1 MAPRRFRLLSVL
13 VLAVG
18 VLASMLTSNAIG
30 DLIDEQDR
38 RLLDERSSEAALF
51 LEASMK
57 EIDLTMTFLARVM
70 QIAPDPQTVF
80 DLIGGGLARSGIDGG
95 GMAADQNG
103 SLMILSSI
111 DGDAGPVAPE
121 WEPLLRRAFGE
132 RDLVTGVLPTE
143 GATRVGFAYAPDD
156 EPWVIFQDIRF
167 DPSRTLEL
175 ERGDPFSGLDGAVY
189 AGAEPT
195 EANLILRTS
204 DDLAGDPAAA
214 VRQEFEVGADTWLL
228 VATAGGASADSF
240 SSGAR
245 WWVLIGGCLLALLTA
260 VLVDVLGRR
269 RAYAMRLVAERTAAL
284 EASLAEQARLEQ
296 GQRMAREAA
305 EAANRS
311 KSEFLS
317 RMSHELRTPLNAV
330 LGFAQLLELD
340 SLEPAQRES
349 VSHILKGGRHL
360 LDLINEVLDITR
372 IETGNFSLSP
382 EPVSASEVV
391 GDVVDLMRPLAQ
403 HHGIAMAADNAVA
416 CRSYVV
422 ADAQRLRQILLN
434 LVSNA
439 IKYNRVGGSVTI
451 ACEEVD
457 GDLRI
462 TVDDTG
468 PGIDADSLPRLFTPF
483 ERLGAEHT
491 EIEGTG
497 VGLAL
502 SRRLAEVMGG
512 TLDVESAVGRG
523 SRFWIQLPLADDP
536 IADGVE
542 LAPVTESAVV
552 DESGPG
558 RKVLYIEDNLSNVRL
573 VERVFEA
580 RGGVELMTA
589 SQGRMGVD
597 LARQHQPSLVLLDL
611 HLPDIN
617 GDEVLRQL
625 RADPA
630 TADIPVVMLSADAT
644 LGQTRRLL
652 QAGAHAYLTK
662 PLDVRALLEVL
673 DGAVGVEVAA
683 DG

>member
-1 MAPRRFRLLSVL
+1 MASRRFRLVSVL

-18 VLASMLTSNAIG
+18 VVASTLTSKAIG
-30 DLIDEQDR
+30 DVIDEQER
-38 RLLDERSSEAALF
+38 RLLEERSSEAALF
-51 LEASMK
+51 LEASMN
-57 EIDLTMTFLARVM
+57 ELDLTMTFLARVM
-70 QIAPDPQTVF
+70 QIAPEPQTVF
-80 DLIGGGLARSGIDGG
+80 EFIGGGLERSGIEGG
-95 GMAADQNG
+95 GLAEERDGA
-103 SLMILSSI
+103 LTILSDL
-111 DGDAGPVAPE
+111 DGASGPVPPE
-121 WEPLLRRAFGE
+121 WESLLRRAFVE
-132 RDLVTGVLPTE
+132 RDLVTGVLPSE

-156 EPWVIFQDIRF
+156 ESWVIFQDVEF

-175 ERGDPFSGLDGAVY
+175 ETGDPFSGLEGAVY
-189 AGAEPT
+189 AGPEAT
-195 EANLILRTS
+195 DANLVLRTS
-204 DDLAGDPAAA
+204 EDIDPGPDA
-214 VRQEFEVGADTWLL
+214 VRQEFEVGSDTWLL
-228 VATAGGASADSF
+228 VATAGGTAGDSF
-240 SSGAR
+240 AAGAR
-245 WWVLIGGCLLALLTA
+245 WWVLVGGCLLALLAA

-296 GQRMAREAA
+296 GQRTAREAA

-340 SLEPAQRES
+340 ALEPSQRES

-382 EPVSASEVV
+382 EPVHAGDVV

-403 HHGIAMAADNAVA
+403 HHGISMTADEALA
-416 CRSYVV
+416 CPSFVV

-439 IKYNRVGGSVTI
+439 VKYNRVGGSVTI
-451 ACEEVD
+451 GCEEVGD
-457 GDLRI
+457 DLRI
-462 TVDDTG
+462 TVADTG
-468 PGIDADSLPRLFTPF
+468 AGIDAESLPRLFTPF

-491 EIEGTG
+491 DIEGTG

-512 TLDVESAVGRG
+512 TLDVESVVGRG
-523 SRFWIQLPLADDP
+523 SRFWIQLPRAADPMPDD
-536 IADGVE
+536 AE
-542 LAPVTESAVV
+542 LAPVEPVATG
-552 DESGPG
+552 DETPG

-580 RGGVELMTA
+580 RGGLELMTA

-625 RADPA
+625 QADPV

-652 QAGAHAYLTK
+652 GAGARAYLTK

-673 DGAVGVEVAA
+673 DGAMGTAEVGA